1 MPVLRPISPTRL
13 PHPVL
18 DEEELGL
25 IATMANLDPW
35 NACLYV
41 KRNSR
46 REVDG
51 FGRNWEVEWEGKLWL
66 RCKNKT
72 HTQNLKRNALISR
85 CV

>member
-35 NACLYV
+35 DACLYV
-41 KRNSR
+41 KRS
-46 REVDG
+46 G
-51 FGRNWEVEWEGKLWL
+51 WIWGGGRNWEVEWEGKLWL

-85 CV
+85 